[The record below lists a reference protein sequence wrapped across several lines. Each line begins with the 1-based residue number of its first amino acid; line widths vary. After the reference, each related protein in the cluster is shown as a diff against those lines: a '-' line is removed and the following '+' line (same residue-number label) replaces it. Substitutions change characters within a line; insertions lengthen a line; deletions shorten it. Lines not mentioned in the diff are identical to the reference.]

1 MKLYP
6 SIATFVT
13 CGRVAHKTSRQFVGK
28 WIATHHINN
37 QGQLLPCF
45 HFFVMENWTSMQIA
59 QKSVSKSIQNE
70 CAADTTGGVQ
80 KGLGMLPQQT
90 IYEDWPSGEI
100 KKMSKPVQVCTAC
113 QFVTPIIYGQ
123 NYSQVGNKKL
133 IHLHLNWVEVSN
145 LTSAQLEQKLIRTCS
160 QLGHKLYVERKL
172 ANRAKL
178 QHFVHFRIFSF
189 ASICKMTCQGKFP
202 DTLWTSIS
210 LMAARS
216 SWTLFL

>member
-1 MKLYP
+1 
-6 SIATFVT
+6 
-13 CGRVAHKTSRQFVGK
+13 
-28 WIATHHINN
+28 
-37 QGQLLPCF
+37 
-45 HFFVMENWTSMQIA
+45 MENWTSMQIA

-70 CAADTTGGVQ
+70 CAADTAGGVQ
-80 KGLGMLPQQT
+80 RGLGMLPQQA
-90 IYEDWPSGEI
+90 IYEDWPRGEI
-100 KKMSKPVQVCTAC
+100 KKMSEPVQVYTAC

-145 LTSAQLEQKLIRTCS
+145 LTSAQLEQKSIRTCP
-160 QLGHKLYVERKL
+160 QLGHKLYVGRKL

-178 QHFVHFRIFSF
+178 QHFAHFRIFSF
-189 ASICKMTCQGKFP
+189 ASICKMTCQGKLP